1 MTESGQQATIEYLRA
16 RDAVEEAGYVSELD
30 LALGKS
36 MLAGSEREFLTESAW
51 VIIAAGLSDAVVRR
65 VFPEV
70 YSAFDEFA
78 DIGRIVERSAVYRRR
93 AGRVFGHR
101 GKVEG
106 ILYAAAWIAARGWQ
120 RARTEIVENG
130 PEALST
136 IPYLGP
142 ATSLHLMKNLGLEV
156 AKPDRHLRRVALEL
170 GFESPQELCEAVATL
185 TGDPVS
191 VIDLVFWR
199 HAVLEGRRSVR

>member
-1 MTESGQQATIEYLRA
+1 MLEAGHQATIKYLHA
-16 RDAVEEAGYVSELD
+16 REVVEEAGYVSELD
-30 LALGKS
+30 LAQGRS
-36 MLAGSEREFLTESAW
+36 MLSGSEREFLTESAW

-70 YSAFDEFA
+70 YSAFGEFA
-78 DIGRIVERSAVYRRR
+78 DINDIVERSAAYRRR
-93 AGRVFGHR
+93 VGHVFGHR

-106 ILYAAAWIAARGWQ
+106 ILCAAAWIAARGWQ
-120 RARTEIVENG
+120 RARREILKNG
-130 PEALST
+130 PVALST

-170 GFESPQELCEAVATL
+170 GYESPQDLCEAVAAF

-199 HAVLEGRRSVR
+199 HAVLKGRR